1 MSSNKPFPSSDLDVF
16 KENSLIL
23 DNFVNS
29 QENEYPDRFA
39 RKRPTITG
47 IIKEAFN
54 VRTDISNMNET
65 LIGQSRWDAVPKNT
79 SLSLGGD
86 NGALNKQAQALF
98 NRTEMLKTHAREA
111 LRRTYLEVGF
121 NLVDGSFEQGGILNN
136 QNDVLLQERTGKAF
150 SGPAG
155 VVAAGTNPASS
166 GFVDRSPLN
175 PGAGTVRDGHRF
187 ALRDF
192 VSVMD
197 FGAKGD
203 GVTDDRAAIQKALD
217 YVFEQGGGTV
227 WFPKAA
233 SFYNIASVNPDYP
246 TSALVVRAT
255 GDTYY
260 NSGLIIAGASIMQA
274 VVLTVP
280 TKIHSMLRFVGGYS
294 SYIKIKD
301 ISFNGGPSNSTP
313 KCDYVLYAAD
323 YYHPNLIID
332 NCHFYI
338 AQEACMRLA
347 TFVSLISKVTCAYS
361 KCGFWIEGENLHG
374 IDVSLTTSLTMQ
386 SCYSL
391 EHSVCGYR
399 FGYMTYSSLH
409 SCACDNV
416 NGCAYE
422 FNIVRG
428 VSMVGCG
435 AESVKRLVNVV
446 SALGFSIISFMTLYV
461 GDNAAPPSSLITIEK
476 GTSTFIVGLV
486 IHNPRAYGKKLAL
499 TGNTFG
505 AECIVI
511 GDSSIAPAEVSYISN
526 FTFER
531 PIKFIVYDKTNK
543 DETVT
548 ITTKASLVAA
558 IERFSGIEVNHN
570 ITFNLPN
577 SDLVIDEAIY
587 AFTQTSG
594 SGTITFN
601 GGGASSRLFVSGAGK
616 FTLRPTQLRIV
627 FQNTVLYM
635 DTISTNHGWVLLGG
649 NISLV
654 NTDIK
659 SHNGAVQWALG
670 DTTKLY
676 LDDNSTIETK
686 NYVLSRGYTVQVE
699 SGTTAPVGN
708 YPLHSRA
715 RASDPNSIRS
725 GWVRVET
732 GWVETLS

>member
-1 MSSNKPFPSSDLDVF
+1 
-16 KENSLIL
+16 
-23 DNFVNS
+23 
-29 QENEYPDRFA
+29 
-39 RKRPTITG
+39 
-47 IIKEAFN
+47 
-54 VRTDISNMNET
+54 
-65 LIGQSRWDAVPKNT
+65 
-79 SLSLGGD
+79 
-86 NGALNKQAQALF
+86 
-98 NRTEMLKTHAREA
+98 
-111 LRRTYLEVGF
+111 
-121 NLVDGSFEQGGILNN
+121 
-136 QNDVLLQERTGKAF
+136 VLLQERTGKAF